1 MNDIKLI
8 NLSSYVRPDVV
19 ELKTRG
25 YVMNGRDNSFY
36 QYIIDRNN
44 GSATNNSINQ
54 SYSTLIYGKGLT
66 TDSGRHGAE
75 TWAKLQTI
83 IRPTELR
90 KMVTDFQVFG
100 EFSFQVIENRG
111 GELDSIV
118 HLPKQ
123 MVIPSLVNENN
134 EIDSYYFSKDWSNIR
149 KQGNEPIQFPA
160 FKVGRGNSIFVAKP
174 YRVGCEYFGSPD
186 YVAGL
191 QYMEAEEEIS
201 NLTISS
207 IKNGLSGGYII
218 NIPDGINYTAE
229 EKIEFERQ
237 VKKKLTQSSN
247 ASNFI
252 ISFNGSEVAIDI
264 TPFPVNDNIHKQW
277 NFLTEEAKKQIMTSH
292 RVISPSLVGLD
303 SATGFSSQADMI
315 DESEKQL
322 MKRVILPKQNFI
334 LETLEEVL
342 TQYDMNIS
350 LLFKPLTQE
359 LEVSREE
366 SQELSAQDVNFTK
379 VEFETYNDYPKSAT
393 TAAKRAL
400 AWADENGWGSCG
412 TPVGK
417 TRANQLANRE
427 NISEDTIAR
436 MASFA
441 RHAKNKDV
449 PYSEGCGGLMWDA
462 WGGTAGIEWAS
473 NKLKEIRMS
482 SEVCCS
488 AVHDDESEAEMISM
502 INKLALD
509 PPSEYELTD
518 GTEYDSIQLSANQ
531 SSEQDTKLWK
541 TRYAFTVGTS
551 KNPKGGSRTFCVEM
565 LAKTAAGKVFRK
577 EDIDLMSSQGINGK
591 FAKKGESKYDIF
603 KYGGGVNCHHRFERR
618 VYKKKLNKDGTPK
631 KGGAMASTVEKNV
644 NQAIREGYKAPK
656 NHRDVAIAEIDK
668 PNKGRVN

>member
-54 SYSTLIYGKGLT
+54 SYSTLIYGKGLS

-123 MVIPSLVNENN
+123 MVIPSLVNEKN
-134 EIDSYYFSKDWSNIR
+134 EIDSYHFSKDWSNIR
-149 KQGNEPIQFPA
+149 KQGNEPVVFPA
-160 FKVGRGNSIFVAKP
+160 FKKGRGNSIFVAKP

-186 YVAGL
+186 YIAGL

-322 MKRVILPKQNFI
+322 MKRVIAPKQNFI

-350 LLFKPLTQE
+350 LIFKPLTQE
-359 LEVSREE
+359 LEMPTEE
-366 SQELSAQDVNFTK
+366 SNEVKSELSK
-379 VEFETYNDYPKSAT
+379 E
-393 TAAKRAL
+393 
-400 AWADENGWGSCG
+400 
-412 TPVGK
+412 
-417 TRANQLANRE
+417 
-427 NISEDTIAR
+427 SEI
-436 MASFA
+436 
-441 RHAKNKDV
+441 
-449 PYSEGCGGLMWDA
+449 
-462 WGGTAGIEWAS
+462 
-473 NKLKEIRMS
+473 
-482 SEVCCS
+482 CCS
-488 AVHDDESEAEMISM
+488 ANHDEDDDSEMISM

-541 TRYAFTVGTS
+541 TRYAFTIGTS
-551 KNPKGGSRTFCVEM
+551 KNPKGGSRTFCREM
-565 LAKTAAGKVFRK
+565 LAKSASGKVFRK

-591 FAKKGESKYDIF
+591 FAKSGESKYDIF
-603 KYGGGVNCHHRFERR
+603 KYGGGVNCYHRFERR
-618 VYKKKLNKDGTPK
+618 IYKKKLNKDGTPK

-644 NQAIREGYKAPK
+644 NQATREGYKAPK

>member
-8 NLSSYVRPDVV
+8 NLSSYVRPEVV

-25 YVMNGRDNSFY
+25 YVMNGRDNNFY

-54 SYSTLIYGKGLT
+54 SYSTLIYGKGLS

-83 IRPTELR
+83 IRPAELR
-90 KMVTDFQVFG
+90 KIVTDFQVFG

-123 MVIPSLVNENN
+123 MVIPSLVNEKN
-134 EIDSYYFSKDWSNIR
+134 EIDSYHFSKDWSNIR
-149 KQGNEPIQFPA
+149 KQGNEPVVFPA
-160 FKVGRGNSIFVAKP
+160 FKKGRGNSIFVAKP

-186 YVAGL
+186 YIAGL

-264 TPFPVNDNIHKQW
+264 TPFPVNENIHKQW

-322 MKRVILPKQNFI
+322 MKRVIAPKQNFI

-350 LLFKPLTQE
+350 LIFKPLTQE
-359 LEVSREE
+359 LEMPKEE
-366 SQELSAQDVNFTK
+366 SEEVKSELS
-379 VEFETYNDYPKSAT
+379 
-393 TAAKRAL
+393 
-400 AWADENGWGSCG
+400 
-412 TPVGK
+412 
-417 TRANQLANRE
+417 
-427 NISEDTIAR
+427 
-436 MASFA
+436 
-441 RHAKNKDV
+441 
-449 PYSEGCGGLMWDA
+449 
-462 WGGTAGIEWAS
+462 
-473 NKLKEIRMS
+473 KE

-488 AVHDDESEAEMISM
+488 ANHDEDDDSEMISM

-518 GTEYDSIQLSANQ
+518 GSEYDSIQLSANQ

-541 TRYAFTVGTS
+541 TRYAFTIGTS
-551 KNPKGGSRTFCVEM
+551 KNPKGGSRTFCTEM
-565 LAKTAAGKVFRK
+565 LAKSASGKVFRK

-591 FAKKGESKYDIF
+591 FAKSGESKYDIF

-618 VYKKKLNKDGTPK
+618 IYKKKLNADGTPK
-631 KGGAMASTVEKNV
+631 KGGAMSSTVEKNV
-644 NQAIREGYKAPK
+644 NQATREGYKAPK

-668 PNKGRVN
+668 PNKGSLKNK

>member
-1 MNDIKLI
+1 MSEIKLI
-8 NLSSYVRPDVV
+8 NLSSYVRPEIV
-19 ELKTRG
+19 EQQSKG

-36 QYIIDRNN
+36 KYIIDRNN
-44 GSATNNSINQ
+44 GSSTNNSINQ
-54 SYSTLIYGKGLT
+54 SYSTLIYGKGLS

-75 TWAKLQTI
+75 VWAKLQTI
-83 IRPTELR
+83 IRPKELR

-111 GELDSIV
+111 GELDSII

-123 MVIPSLVNENN
+123 MVIPSIANENN
-134 EIDSYYFSKDWSNIR
+134 EIEFYYYSKDWTNIR
-149 KQGNEPIQFPA
+149 KRGNEPTMLPSFDSG
-160 FKVGRGNSIFVAKP
+160 KGNSIYVAKP
-174 YRVGCEYFGSPD
+174 YRVGCEYFGAPD
-186 YVAGL
+186 YVADL
-191 QYMEAEEEIS
+191 QFMEMEEEIS
-201 NLTISS
+201 NLCISS
-207 IKNGLSGGYII
+207 IKNGLSAGYII

-277 NFLTEEAKKQIMTSH
+277 SYLTEEAKKQIMTSH

-322 MKRVILPKQNFI
+322 MKRVITPKQNFI

-350 LLFKPLTQE
+350 LIFKPLTQE
-359 LEVSREE
+359 LEMPEE
-366 SQELSAQDVNFTK
+366 EPQELSK
-379 VEFETYNDYPKSAT
+379 
-393 TAAKRAL
+393 
-400 AWADENGWGSCG
+400 
-412 TPVGK
+412 
-417 TRANQLANRE
+417 
-427 NISEDTIAR
+427 I
-436 MASFA
+436 
-441 RHAKNKDV
+441 
-449 PYSEGCGGLMWDA
+449 
-462 WGGTAGIEWAS
+462 
-473 NKLKEIRMS
+473 

-488 AVHDDESEAEMISM
+488 SENDDESEMISM
-502 INKLALD
+502 INRLALD

-531 SSEQDTKLWK
+531 TSEQDTKLWK

-551 KNPKGGSRTFCVEM
+551 KNPKGGSRTFCTEM
-565 LAKTAAGKVFRK
+565 LAKSASGKVFRK

-591 FAKKGESKYDIF
+591 FAKSGSSSYDIF

-644 NQAIREGYKAPK
+644 NQATREGYKAPK
-656 NHRDVAIAEIDK
+656 NHKDVSIAEIDK
-668 PNKGRVN
+668 PNKGSLKNKK

>member
-8 NLSSYVRPDVV
+8 NLSSYVRPEVV

-25 YVMNGRDNSFY
+25 YVMNGRDNNFY

-54 SYSTLIYGKGLT
+54 SYSTLIYGKGLS

-83 IRPTELR
+83 IRPAELR
-90 KMVTDFQVFG
+90 KIVTDFQVFG

-123 MVIPSLVNENN
+123 MVIPSLVNEKN
-134 EIDSYYFSKDWSNIR
+134 EIDSYHFSKDWSNIR
-149 KQGNEPIQFPA
+149 KQGNEPVQFPA
-160 FKVGRGNSIFVAKP
+160 FKKGRGNSIFVAKP

-186 YVAGL
+186 YIAGL

-322 MKRVILPKQNFI
+322 MKRVIAPKQNFI

-350 LLFKPLTQE
+350 LIFKPLTQE
-359 LEVSREE
+359 LEMPKEE
-366 SQELSAQDVNFTK
+366 PQELSK
-379 VEFETYNDYPKSAT
+379 V
-393 TAAKRAL
+393 
-400 AWADENGWGSCG
+400 
-412 TPVGK
+412 
-417 TRANQLANRE
+417 
-427 NISEDTIAR
+427 
-436 MASFA
+436 
-441 RHAKNKDV
+441 
-449 PYSEGCGGLMWDA
+449 
-462 WGGTAGIEWAS
+462 
-473 NKLKEIRMS
+473 

-488 AVHDDESEAEMISM
+488 ANHDEDDDSEMISM

-518 GTEYDSIQLSANQ
+518 GSEYDSIQLSANQ

-541 TRYAFTVGTS
+541 TRYAFTIGTS
-551 KNPKGGSRTFCVEM
+551 KNPKGGSRTFCTEM
-565 LAKTAAGKVFRK
+565 LAKSASGKVFRK

-591 FAKKGESKYDIF
+591 FAKSGESKYDIF

-618 VYKKKLNKDGTPK
+618 IYKKKLNTDGTPK
-631 KGGAMASTVEKNV
+631 KGGAMSSTVEKNV
-644 NQAIREGYKAPK
+644 NQATREGYKAPK

-668 PNKGRVN
+668 PNKGSLKNK

>member
-8 NLSSYVRPDVV
+8 NLSSYVRPEVV

-25 YVMNGRDNSFY
+25 YVMNGRDNGFY

-54 SYSTLIYGKGLT
+54 SYSTLIYGKGLS

-83 IRPTELR
+83 IRPQELR
-90 KMVTDFQVFG
+90 KIVTDFQVFG

-123 MVIPSLVNENN
+123 MVIPSLVNDRN
-134 EIDSYYFSKDWSNIR
+134 EIESYHFSKDWSNIR
-149 KQGNEPIQFPA
+149 KQGNEPVMYPA
-160 FKVGRGNSIFVAKP
+160 FKKGRGNSVYVAKP

-186 YVAGL
+186 YIAGL

-322 MKRVILPKQNFI
+322 MKRVIAPKQNFI
-334 LETLEEVL
+334 LETLEDVL

-350 LLFKPLTQE
+350 LIFKPLTQE
-359 LEVSREE
+359 LEIPKEE
-366 SQELSAQDVNFTK
+366 IEEVKSELSK
-379 VEFETYNDYPKSAT
+379 
-393 TAAKRAL
+393 
-400 AWADENGWGSCG
+400 DEDLEMRS
-412 TPVGK
+412 V
-417 TRANQLANRE
+417 L
-427 NISEDTIAR
+427 
-436 MASFA
+436 
-441 RHAKNKDV
+441 
-449 PYSEGCGGLMWDA
+449 EGFG
-462 WGGTAGIEWAS
+462 E
-473 NKLKEIRMS
+473 
-482 SEVCCS
+482 
-488 AVHDDESEAEMISM
+488 EAPEG
-502 INKLALD
+502 
-509 PPSEYELTD
+509 YEETD
-518 GTEYDSIQLSANQ
+518 GSEYDSIKLSAAQ

-541 TRYAFTVGTS
+541 TRYRYTKGTS
-551 KNPKGGSRTFCVEM
+551 KTPNGEGRSFCKEM
-565 LAKTAAGKVFRK
+565 LALADTGRVYRK
-577 EDIDLMSSQGINGK
+577 EDIELMSSQGVNGK
-591 FAKKGESKYDIF
+591 FAKQGESKYDIF
-603 KYGGGVNCHHRFERR
+603 KYGGGVQCHHRWER
-618 VYKKKLNKDGTPK
+618 VIFKKKLNADGTPK
-631 KGGAMASTVEKNV
+631 KGSAMASTEEKNV
-644 NQAIREGYKAPK
+644 SQAKREGYKAPK
-656 NHRDVAIAEIDK
+656 NDPDVAIAEIDK
-668 PNKGRVN
+668 PKGGSLKNKK